1 MLLKERRMNMLT
13 ALGKELRFLR
23 ISRGELLK
31 DMACKLSITPAYLS
45 SIENG
50 KRVPSKD
57 MVDKIIE
64 LYRLD
69 TDDSENLVKAFYET
83 VDEVQFSLKGKSEL
97 NKNLGIV
104 FARKF
109 DELSEKQVSSIIK
122 ILNEKE

>member
-1 MLLKERRMNMLT
+1 MLT
-13 ALGKELRFLR
+13 AVGKELRILR

>member
-1 MLLKERRMNMLT
+1 MNMLT
-13 ALGKELRFLR
+13 SLGKELRILR
-23 ISRGELLK
+23 ISKGELLK

-57 MVDKIIE
+57 IVDKIIK
-64 LYRLD
+64 LYRLGD
-69 TDDSENLVKAFYET
+69 DDSESLVNAFYET
-83 VDEVQFSLKGKSEL
+83 VDEVQLSLKGKPES
-97 NKNLGIV
+97 NINLGIA

-122 ILNEKE
+122 VLNGKE